1 MRNIRRKQVHH
12 DRKIRHLVFITSGVL
27 MVIYLTLNLIAGD
40 NGLLKYLK
48 LKSTKEKLLAE
59 TLAMQNQNVDI
70 QKQIEIL
77 EKDPAVIEELAR
89 EYGLTKE
96 GELIF
101 KFNDQEQQ

>member
-1 MRNIRRKQVHH
+1 MRNVRRKQVRH

-27 MVIYLTLNLIAGD
+27 IVLYLTLNLIAGD
-40 NGLLKYLK
+40 NGLLKYIK
-48 LKSTKEKLLAE
+48 LKSTKEKLLME
-59 TLAMQNQNVDI
+59 TKAMQNQNVDI
-70 QKQIEIL
+70 QQQIETL

-101 KFNDQEQQ
+101 KFNDEEQQ

>member
-1 MRNIRRKQVHH
+1 MRNVRRTQVHH
-12 DRKIRHLVFITSGVL
+12 DRKIKHLVFLTFGVL

-48 LKSTKEKLLAE
+48 LKSTREKLLAE
-59 TLAMQNQNVDI
+59 TTAIQSQNADI
-70 QKQIEIL
+70 RKQIEKL
-77 EKDPAVIEELAR
+77 QKDPAVIEELAR

>member
-1 MRNIRRKQVHH
+1 MRNVRRKQVHH
-12 DRKIRHLVFITSGVL
+12 DRKIKHLVFITSGIL
-27 MVIYLTLNLIAGD
+27 MMIYLTVNLIAGD

-59 TLAMQNQNVDI
+59 TMAMQNQNADI
-70 QKQIEIL
+70 QKQIETL

-101 KFNDQEQQ
+101 KFNGQEQQ

>member
-1 MRNIRRKQVHH
+1 MRNIRRKKVNH
-12 DRKIRHLVFITSGVL
+12 DRKIKHLVFITSGVL

-40 NGLLKYLK
+40 NGLLKYVK

-59 TLAMQNQNVDI
+59 TMAMQNQNVDI

-77 EKDPAVIEELAR
+77 EKDPAVIEERAR

>member
-1 MRNIRRKQVHH
+1 MRNIRRKKVNH
-12 DRKIRHLVFITSGVL
+12 DRKIKHLVFITSGVL
-27 MVIYLTLNLIAGD
+27 MVVYLTLNLIAGD

-77 EKDPAVIEELAR
+77 EKDPAVIEKLAR

>member
-1 MRNIRRKQVHH
+1 MRNIRRKKVNH
-12 DRKIRHLVFITSGVL
+12 DRKIKHLVFITSGVL

-40 NGLLKYLK
+40 NGLLKYFK

-70 QKQIEIL
+70 QKQIERL
-77 EKDPAVIEELAR
+77 EKDPAVIEGFAR

>member
-1 MRNIRRKQVHH
+1 MRNIRRKKVNH
-12 DRKIRHLVFITSGVL
+12 DRKIKHLVFITSGVL

-40 NGLLKYLK
+40 NGLLKYVK

-59 TLAMQNQNVDI
+59 TMAMQNQNVDI

-77 EKDPAVIEELAR
+77 
-89 EYGLTKE
+89 
-96 GELIF
+96 IF

>member
-1 MRNIRRKQVHH
+1 MRNIRRKKVNH
-12 DRKIRHLVFITSGVL
+12 DRKIKHLVFITSGVL
-27 MVIYLTLNLIAGD
+27 MVIYLTLNLTAGD

-59 TLAMQNQNVDI
+59 TMAMQNQNVDI

-77 EKDPAVIEELAR
+77 EKDPAVIEERAR

>member
-1 MRNIRRKQVHH
+1 MRNVRRKQVHH
-12 DRKIRHLVFITSGVL
+12 DRKIKHLVLITSGVL
-27 MVIYLTLNLIAGD
+27 MVIYLTLNLTAGD

-59 TLAMQNQNVDI
+59 TIAMQKQNVDI
-70 QKQIEIL
+70 QKQIETL

-89 EYGLTKE
+89 EYGMTKE